1 MTETQ
6 HTESIIVEDLVKLYG
21 DSRALHKINFRV
33 APGEIVGFL
42 GPNGAGKTTTM
53 KILTCFM
60 AATAG
65 TAKVAGFDVHKQSEQ
80 VRRRLGYL
88 PENVPLYDE
97 MLVWDYLKFIAE
109 IRGVPAKEHKAR
121 IDEVVALTGLSPVIH
136 KSISE
141 LSKGYR
147 QRVGLA
153 QAIIHRPEVVILD
166 EPTTGLDPNQIVE
179 IRDVIKTI
187 GQEKT
192 VMFSTHIMQ
201 EVSAVCDRVIIINR
215 GQIVADG
222 TIDSLKA
229 KLQANKPGLEL
240 ELLEAPSDPKA
251 LAKRLEAL
259 KTLKRLERTDAA
271 PALWRLEPKAEQAQA
286 LRLQL
291 YELAAKDQ
299 LHIKRLSA
307 YEPTLE
313 EIFRA
318 LTQGQT
324 EESAHTTSQDT
335 PPSED
340 KESA

>member
-1 MTETQ
+1 MTQTQ
-6 HTESIIVEDLVKLYG
+6 TAQSIIVEDLVKLYG
-21 DSRALHKINFRV
+21 QARALNKINFSV

-60 AATAG
+60 SATAG
-65 TAKVAGFDVHKQSEQ
+65 HARVAGFDVAKDSEQ

-109 IRGVPAKEHKAR
+109 IRGVAAKEHKAR
-121 IDEVVALTGLSPVIH
+121 IDEVVELTGLGLMIH
-136 KSISE
+136 KSIGE

-222 TIDSLKA
+222 TLDELA
-229 KLQANKPGLEL
+229 HDMRAQRPGLEL
-240 ELLEAPSDPKA
+240 SLSPGDYVAKEL
-251 LAKRLEAL
+251 
-259 KTLKRLERTDAA
+259 
-271 PALWRLEPKAEQAQA
+271 QAQLEGIKEIKHVEQDPESVRHWRIIA
-286 LRLQL
+286 KGDEGKLKQKL
-291 YELAAKDQ
+291 YELAAQRKLD
-299 LHIKRLSA
+299 IERLGP
-307 YEPTLE
+307 YQPTLE
-313 EIFRA
+313 AIFRA
-318 LTQGQT
+318 LTEGQT
-324 EESAHTTSQDT
+324 EESELATLASAQTTT
-335 PPSED
+335 PPDAE
-340 KESA
+340 

>member
-1 MTETQ
+1 MTQTQ
-6 HTESIIVEDLVKLYG
+6 DAQSIIVEELVKLYG
-21 DSRALHKINFRV
+21 QARALNKISFSV

-60 AATAG
+60 SATAG
-65 TAKVAGFDVHKQSEQ
+65 SARVAGFDVSKDSEQ

-109 IRGVPAKEHKAR
+109 IRGVAAKEHKAR
-121 IDEVVALTGLSPVIH
+121 IDEVVELTGLGLMIH
-136 KSISE
+136 KSIGE

-187 GQEKT
+187 GKEKT

-222 TIDSLKA
+222 TLDALA
-229 KLQANKPGLEL
+229 QDMRAQRPGLEL
-240 ELLEAPSDPKA
+240 SLATGERSAQELKA
-251 LAKRLEAL
+251 QLEAL
-259 KTLKRLERTDAA
+259 KEVKRVEQDPDSVRH
-271 PALWRLEPKAEQAQA
+271 WRLIARHDEAKLKQ
-286 LRLQL
+286 QL
-291 YELAAKDQ
+291 YELASQRKLDIERVGPYQ
-299 LHIKRLSA
+299 PS
-307 YEPTLE
+307 LE
-313 EIFRA
+313 AIFRA
-318 LTQGQT
+318 LTEGQT
-324 EESAHTTSQDT
+324 EERELATQASANATTPQ
-335 PPSED
+335 ED
-340 KESA
+340 E